1 MNALRGV
8 IDPELG
14 DNVVDLGMVKRLERS
29 ADRAMHITIALTTAG
44 CPLRA
49 QLMRD
54 AKARVGSLPDIDV
67 VKIHFG
73 EMTADERTNVMSR
86 ARWKARDNA
95 LETDIPPTCRIL
107 AISSGKGG
115 VGKSTVTANLAVL
128 LADRG
133 YTVGVLDADV
143 GGFSMPQLLGIDS
156 QIEGERASEG
166 KAVMKPVAEPISDG
180 VLRVVS
186 MGSIAGTNET
196 EAIMWRGMMLNRAVQ
211 HFLEDV
217 QWGELDYLLIDM
229 PPGTSDIQMGLAR
242 MLPRTDVVIVTTPAK
257 AAQQVAARAADMARK
272 GHLRVAG
279 VIENMGPSANPDGTV
294 TAMFGSGGGQ
304 RLADDIGVPLLAS
317 IPLDTAVADGA
328 TPAPRSRSST
338 PTAAAADAFRDLAE
352 VIVTDV
358 APPIEIAECSLRGTL
373 IRAGADLDGAREPAR
388 ARDSSP
394 EGDET
399 RLEHRAERR
408 MGGQHADR
416 RTPRTRPGRGELT
429 HVAAVVVAVH
439 RDALHPGAVERTGG
453 IERSMHDLDHEFVE
467 PEFARVDR
475 GRHLPGRPRNAVV
488 EL

>member
-1 MNALRGV
+1 VKNDPTPHVEPDAANPEQQSEAGKSDDDEKSTPAVPDPKVEGADVDTVAIMNALRGV

-14 DNVVDLGMVKRLERS
+14 DNVVDLGMVKRLERG
-29 ADRAMHITIALTTAG
+29 ADRTMHITIALTTAG

-54 AKARVGSLPDIDV
+54 AKARVASLPGIDV

-73 EMTADERTNVMSR
+73 EMTADERSNVMAR

-143 GGFSMPQLLGIDS
+143 GGFSMPQLLGIDAEI
-156 QIEGERASEG
+156 QGQRAGEG
-166 KAVMKPVAEPISDG
+166 KALMRPVAKLVGEG
-180 VLRVVS
+180 LLHVVS

-196 EAIMWRGMMLNRAVQ
+196 EAIMWRGLMLNRAVQ

-217 QWGELDYLLIDM
+217 EWGDIDYLLIDM

-272 GHLRVAG
+272 GYLRVAG
-279 VIENMGPSANPDGTV
+279 VIENMGPSTDPDGTI
-294 TAMFGSGGGQ
+294 TAVFGSGGGQ
-304 RLADDIGVPLLAS
+304 RLADTIGVPLLAS
-317 IPLDTAVADGA
+317 IPLDTAVAAAGDTG
-328 TPAPRSRSST
+328 TPAAMEHPDS
-338 PTAAAADAFRDLAE
+338 AAGVAYRDLTD
-352 VIVTDV
+352 IIINDV
-358 APPIEIAECSLRGTL
+358 APPIEIAECSLRGAL
-373 IRAGADLDGAREPAR
+373 VRAGADLEGARERAQAR
-388 ARDSSP
+388 
-394 EGDET
+394 
-399 RLEHRAERR
+399 
-408 MGGQHADR
+408 Q
-416 RTPRTRPGRGELT
+416 
-429 HVAAVVVAVH
+429 
-439 RDALHPGAVERTGG
+439 
-453 IERSMHDLDHEFVE
+453 
-467 PEFARVDR
+467 
-475 GRHLPGRPRNAVV
+475 
-488 EL
+488 